1 MLPQLAGALTL
12 GIWLYLLLAR
22 RMAWRQAPVPPL
34 KQAPAVVAI
43 VPARNEEATVAAA
56 ISSLAA
62 QNYPGEFHIVLVDDH
77 SEDATADRARAA
89 APPERL
95 TVVRAAPLPAGWT
108 GKLWA
113 MSEGVRHARNFQ
125 PQYFL
130 FTDADIT
137 HPPDNLA
144 GLVARAQEGGYAL
157 VSYMATLQCGTL
169 AERALIPAFV
179 FFFFLLYPP
188 REGTGAA
195 GGCILLRSDAL
206 DKIGG
211 LASIRG
217 DLIDDCALAREVHRH
232 GGSVWLGL
240 GRETHSI
247 RDYQTFAEIGRM
259 ISRTAFTQLRYSA
272 LLLAGTLAALV
283 LVLVAPPALALAA
296 PQPARTLGAVAW
308 LLMSAAYFPAVR
320 YYRRSPLWAPLLPA
334 IAMFYAVCT
343 VHSAVSHWRGA
354 GGLWKGRVQSR

>member
-12 GIWLYLLLAR
+12 GIWLYILLPR
-22 RMAWRQAPVPPL
+22 RIAWRQLPVPSLQKAPV
-34 KQAPAVVAI
+34 VVAV
-43 VPARNEEATVAAA
+43 VPARNEEATVGAALA
-56 ISSLAA
+56 SLAR
-62 QNYPGEFHIVLVDDH
+62 QSYPGEFHIVLVDDH
-77 SEDATADRARAA
+77 SNDGTPALARAA

-95 TVVRAAPLPAGWT
+95 TVVNAAPLPPGWT

-113 MSEGVRHARNFQ
+113 MSEGVRHARRLH

-144 GLVARAQEGGYAL
+144 GLVARAEEGGYAL
-157 VSYMATLQCGTL
+157 VSYMATLQCRTL

-211 LASIRG
+211 LESIRG
-217 DLIDDCALAREVHRH
+217 DLIDDCALARAVHRH
-232 GGSVWLGL
+232 GGRVWLGL

-283 LVLVAPPALALAA
+283 LVFVVPPALAIAA
-296 PQPARTLGAVAW
+296 PLPARTLGALAW
-308 LLMSAAYFPAVR
+308 LLMSVAYLPAVR

-334 IAMFYAVCT
+334 IAMFYAACT